1 MRKQILIGA
10 CTAIVAV
17 GIFWYAENEGRKT
30 ADNREVAVSTQPDS
44 QAASSQNIKQMVA
57 DYSSRALTSESASIT
72 STQLIVDSGGP
83 KEVTYDLPEN
93 EFFLSVAPYVEK
105 THPCATHSLT
115 GCQGELT
122 DQEFDVYIE
131 DAEGK
136 EVMNKSVKSQ
146 SNGFID
152 LWLPRDQNYR
162 MTITH
167 EGKQAQS
174 EISTV
179 ESDDTCLT
187 TMQLTQSIST
197 N

>member
-1 MRKQILIGA
+1 MRKQILIGTCA
-10 CTAIVAV
+10 AIAAV
-17 GIFWYAENEGRKT
+17 GIFWYAGNEGRKT
-30 ADNREVAVSTQPDS
+30 AEEEVTTV
-44 QAASSQNIKQMVA
+44 SSQPVSQSFSGDIKQMVA
-57 DYSSRALTSESASIT
+57 DFSSRTLTAESASIT

-83 KEVTYDLPEN
+83 NEATYDLPEK
-93 EFFLSVAPYVEK
+93 EFFLSVAPYVQK

-162 MTITH
+162 MTISQD
-167 EGKQAQS
+167 GRKAQS
-174 EISTV
+174 EISTF

-187 TMQLTQSIST
+187 TMQLTA